1 MFRRSDIEMRVLI
14 SAPVGRDAFLIAQTL
29 TAAGIEAE
37 SCQSSESLISTLNQ
51 AAGAAIL
58 AEEMLSET
66 SINQLVLWLASQPP
80 WSDMPLLVLTFGGG
94 RNALSVRRAQELQVL
109 GNVTLLERPLRPNT
123 LLIAVRAALRARMRQ
138 YEMRR
143 QETLSRV
150 NADLQQFAHSAS
162 HDLQE
167 PLRNVAIYS
176 ELLSR
181 RYSAVLDAQGQEFLN
196 LLLSGALRMES
207 LVRDLLVYTQAASI
221 GEEVV
226 DPIDANEPLAE
237 ALLNLREAIAES
249 GAEGHSSSSPKRED
263 WPGSSATGFSEPD
276 RKCDQIS
283 RQRTTLHSHLCRKER
298 LPRSLFSK
306 GQWHRHQ
313 TGIPRADL
321 RDV

>member
-143 QETLSRV
+143 RQETLSRV

-162 HDLQE
+162 HDLLSGRKRQGLW
-167 PLRNVAIYS
+167 LRN
-176 ELLSR
+176 
-181 RYSAVLDAQGQEFLN
+181 
-196 LLLSGALRMES
+196 
-207 LVRDLLVYTQAASI
+207 
-221 GEEVV
+221 
-226 DPIDANEPLAE
+226 
-237 ALLNLREAIAES
+237 
-249 GAEGHSSSSPKRED
+249 SSS
-263 WPGSSATGFSEPD
+263 
-276 RKCDQIS
+276 
-283 RQRTTLHSHLCRKER
+283 R
-298 LPRSLFSK
+298 LIYP
-306 GQWHRHQ
+306 
-313 TGIPRADL
+313 I
-321 RDV
+321 